1 MRRYEGRDRMDRA
14 TAEQFL
20 QGDPATPSS
29 GHRRLAEL
37 LTAASAPAHP
47 AELAGESAATAAFTA
62 ARQSPPSPTRSPSM
76 IQLTLAKLL
85 TVKVAAIAAGV
96 AFAGVGG
103 VALAAG
109 TGVLPAP
116 ISSHLPGAHT
126 SRSPHPDPSGSAL
139 PRPSG
144 SAAEANLAAL
154 CREFD
159 GRGDR
164 AHQSRALE
172 EQHFG
177 ELVRQAGKKDHDRVE
192 KFCAK
197 FKPSRSP
204 GVLPNDSAVPT
215 GSAVPDGDTS
225 PGAQP
230 STRPSEDPSL
240 RPGGE
245 TGHPGD
251 RPSSFPSDSA
261 APKPRSQG

>member
-1 MRRYEGRDRMDRA
+1 MDRA

-20 QGDPATPSS
+20 QGDRATPGS
-29 GHRRLAEL
+29 GQPRLAEL
-37 LTAASAPAHP
+37 LSAANAPAHT
-47 AELAGESAATAAFTA
+47 AELAGESAAMAAFTA
-62 ARQSPPSPTRSPSM
+62 ARHTPPSPARRPSM

-103 VALAAG
+103 VALAAS

-126 SRSPHPDPSGSAL
+126 GKSPHPEPSGSAL

-164 AHQSRALE
+164 AHRSRALE

-192 KFCAK
+192 KFCAR
-197 FKPSRSP
+197 FKPSGSP
-204 GVLPNDSAVPT
+204 GAYPSGSALPT
-215 GSAVPDGDTS
+215 GSAVPEGDAG
-225 PGAQP
+225 PGAHP

-240 RPGGE
+240 RPGEE
-245 TGHPGD
+245 TGHPSD
-251 RPSSFPSDSA
+251 RPSTFPSGSA
-261 APKPRSQG
+261 VNKPRSQG